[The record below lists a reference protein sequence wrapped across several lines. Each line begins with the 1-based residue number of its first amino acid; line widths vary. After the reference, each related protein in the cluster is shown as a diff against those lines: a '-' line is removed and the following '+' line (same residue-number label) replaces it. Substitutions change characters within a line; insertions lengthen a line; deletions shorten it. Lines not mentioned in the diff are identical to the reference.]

1 MAPRQ
6 RIGLFGGTFDPV
18 HVGHLSVA
26 RRLTELLSFDYLLF
40 VPAHIAPHKRTAA
53 VTPAL
58 HRYAMLALATADD
71 DRLKVSTVEL
81 DAPERPYTAETLSRL
96 RSSMGD
102 DADLFFVMG
111 GDSWNEI
118 NTWKDWERLLTMTNH
133 VVVTRPGFDL
143 KTDHV
148 PAEIRESIIDLRGG
162 TRGSVPEIGSSCGG
176 TKIYL
181 TDVVQMDISATEI
194 REAVRDGRGEEAFA
208 LLPRSVADYI
218 RKYRL
223 YTNEY
228 RKQFNDKGTVA
239 SS

>member
-18 HVGHLSVA
+18 HAGHLSVA
-26 RRLTELLSFDYLLF
+26 RKLTELLSFDSLLF
-40 VPAHIAPHKRTAA
+40 IPAHIAPHKRSAA

-71 DRLKVSTVEL
+71 DRLKVSTAEL
-81 DAPERPYTAETLSRL
+81 DAPERPYTVETLCRL
-96 RSSMGD
+96 HSSMGE

-148 PAEIRESIIDLRGG
+148 PAEIRKSIVDLRGG
-162 TRGSVPEIGSSCGG
+162 TRERVLDVESSWGG

-194 REAVRDGRGEEAFA
+194 REAVRAGRREETLA

-228 RKQFNDKGTVA
+228 RKQFSDQGTGA

>member
-18 HVGHLSVA
+18 HAGHLSVA
-26 RRLTELLSFDYLLF
+26 RRLTELLSFDSLLF
-40 VPAHIAPHKRTAA
+40 IPAYIAPHKRSAA

-71 DRLKVSTVEL
+71 DRLMISTAEL
-81 DAPERPYTAETLSRL
+81 DAPERPYTVETLCRL
-96 RSSMGD
+96 QSSMGE
-102 DADLFFVMG
+102 DAELFFVMG

-148 PAEIRESIIDLRGG
+148 PAEIRKAIVDVRGA
-162 TRGSVPEIGSSCGG
+162 TRERVLDIERSCGG

-194 REAVRDGRGEEAFA
+194 REAVRAGRREETLA

-228 RKQFNDKGTVA
+228 RKQFNDQGTVA

>member
-1 MAPRQ
+1 
-6 RIGLFGGTFDPV
+6 
-18 HVGHLSVA
+18 
-26 RRLTELLSFDYLLF
+26 
-40 VPAHIAPHKRTAA
+40 
-53 VTPAL
+53 
-58 HRYAMLALATADD
+58 
-71 DRLKVSTVEL
+71 
-81 DAPERPYTAETLSRL
+81 
-96 RSSMGD
+96 MGE

-111 GDSWNEI
+111 GDLWNEI

-148 PAEIRESIIDLRGG
+148 PAEIRKSIVDLRGA
-162 TRGSVPEIGSSCGG
+162 TRERVLDVESSCGG

-194 REAVRDGRGEEAFA
+194 REAVRAGRREETLA

-228 RKQFNDKGTVA
+228 RKQFNDQGTVA